1 MVNIYDVANAIVNRL
16 ETNNNKRKWKDAFPL
31 VVLNPNHSSK
41 IQKAHT
47 LFKHYSAEKRRRE
60 RTRGS
65 RRFNARIWGL
75 HMLLWWYL
83 VKRTGTTTN
92 FVTVS
97 SGAQNKARLVREFE
111 ANVES
116 RMNMFRVRP
125 QTNYY
130 PVTGDLEKPPNGN
143 LLLALDRL
151 LARI

>member
-16 ETNNNKRKWKDAFPL
+16 ETNNNKLKWKDAFPL
-31 VVLNPNHSSK
+31 VVLNHSSK

-47 LFKHYSAEKRRRE
+47 LFKHYSAKKRRRE
-60 RTRGS
+60 RTMGPRG
-65 RRFNARIWGL
+65 FKARIWGL

-83 VKRTGTTTN
+83 VKRTGKTTN
-92 FVTVS
+92 SVTVS

-130 PVTGDLEKPPNGN
+130 LVTGDLKKPPNGN